1 MCGCTYVRTLADLGP
16 AVHVPSPCMRSTPHS
31 HPSTGLLM
39 SAAGLR
45 RLSNFNH
52 ADRQQPRRQEPR
64 VRLRRRRC
72 HPSASLS
79 PCQSVCVDMCVCV
92 WVHVRTFAE
101 FRHEE
106 GGDDELARVWPC
118 RPPTYR
124 HPACVAPHPV
134 TCHRPVAS
142 AVRLRRLA
150 YILLLDS
157 YGALKRGNTD
167 CPVSQPLAG
176 RKFLPPPQP
185 VRRCRP
191 LRHRVMRHIRRQLT
205 GV

>member
-1 MCGCTYVRTLADLGP
+1 MAYAARSRSCVFAARVAPVATCRPATAPPSRASTSRGSTSSAVPPLCLPVPASHLPVCVCGCG
-16 AVHVPSPCMRSTPHS
+16 
-31 HPSTGLLM
+31 
-39 SAAGLR
+39 
-45 RLSNFNH
+45 
-52 ADRQQPRRQEPR
+52 
-64 VRLRRRRC
+64 
-72 HPSASLS
+72 
-79 PCQSVCVDMCVCV
+79 CV

-142 AVRLRRLA
+142 AVRLLRLA